1 MIYMVIFQSC
11 CALLDNTL
19 LLFALEHFST
29 KKEDISQQTVFSFSW
44 SKSKKSFIF
53 VFLMS
58 NNEYKISAYLEKIL
72 KILFSLALVFL
83 EVKNSNFH
91 KKISKSCFLYLG
103 LFRNTNKDFFI
114 LTTWKWR
121 TPTIM
126 KCPRDLYVVVKCLRA
141 LLLMFYYN
149 CEENIKNF

>member
-19 LLFALEHFST
+19 FLFALEHFST

-53 VFLMS
+53 MFPMS
-58 NNEYKISAYLEKIL
+58 NNGYKKSAYLEKIL
-72 KILFSLALVFL
+72 KILFSLPLVPL

-91 KKISKSCFLYLG
+91 KKFPNLVFCTWGFLGIRIRNFLFWPRESEGHRPLWNAPAICMSLWNVLEHYYWCF
-103 LFRNTNKDFFI
+103 I
-114 LTTWKWR
+114 
-121 TPTIM
+121 II
-126 KCPRDLYVVVKCLRA
+126 VK
-141 LLLMFYYN
+141 
-149 CEENIKNF
+149 KT